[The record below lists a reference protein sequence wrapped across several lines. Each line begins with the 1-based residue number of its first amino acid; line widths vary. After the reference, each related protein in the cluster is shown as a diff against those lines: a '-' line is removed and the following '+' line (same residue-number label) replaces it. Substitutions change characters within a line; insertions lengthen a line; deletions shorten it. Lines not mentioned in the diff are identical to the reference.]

1 MKITV
6 TNKARLSGL
15 TIDLRKQL
23 TDNLTIDNPAYI
35 EARRFNRWTGNIPK
49 RLKCFELRAD
59 GSLIVPRGFAHRA
72 AQFVERCDVEDQ
84 TRELPEISFDSAPV
98 LRNYQ
103 DTAFA
108 AMLQYRFGVLSAPTG
123 SGKTVM
129 ALALVAARKQPTIII
144 VHTKELLDQW
154 IKRAQEFLMVP
165 KAEIGIIG
173 NGSHRIGPRI
183 TVALVQ
189 SVYTRALE
197 LNPHFGHLIIDE
209 CHRAPSRTFTEAASA
224 FDSKYMLGLSATP
237 YRRDKLSDLIFWH
250 LGPLRHEVP
259 KDALV
264 KSGKVLASNIIIRP
278 TTFVSDADL
287 TTAYAQLITDL
298 TEDKER
304 NNLVA
309 ADVIQAAAMSPGI
322 TLVLS
327 DRKAHCE
334 ALQAAIVSRVPRLRD
349 SVAVLTGETKPEPR
363 SDIVRRL
370 DDRQI
375 KILIATGQLIGE
387 GFDCKWLSNLF
398 LCTPIKFGGRLIQY
412 LGRVLRPADGK
423 THAVIYDYVD
433 EQLYQAA
440 LDRFKIYQQ

>member
-15 TIDLRKQL
+15 TDALRKQL
-23 TDNLTIDNPAYI
+23 TDELTIDNPAYI

-49 RLKCFELRAD
+49 RLKCFELKAD
-59 GSLIVPRGFAHRA
+59 GSLITPRGFSHRA
-72 AQFVERCDVEDQ
+72 ASFVERCDIDDQ
-84 TRELPEISFDSAPV
+84 TRELPEISFESSPT
-98 LRNYQ
+98 LRDYQ
-103 DTAFA
+103 ETAFDA
-108 AMLQYRFGVLSAPTG
+108 AMKYRFGVISAPTG

-144 VHTKELLDQW
+144 VHTKELLNQW
-154 IKRAQEFLMVP
+154 RDRVQDFLGIP
-165 KAEIGIIG
+165 REEIGIIG

-189 SVYTRALE
+189 SVYRRALE
-197 LNPHFGHLIIDE
+197 LKPRFGHLIIDE
-209 CHRAPSRTFTEAASA
+209 CHRTSSRTFTEAASA

-259 KDALV
+259 KDALI
-264 KSGKVLASNIIIRP
+264 KSGKVLASNIVIRR
-278 TTFVSDADL
+278 TKFVSDADL

-304 NNLVA
+304 NA
-309 ADVIQAAAMSPGI
+309 RISADVIQASATSPGI
-322 TLVLS
+322 SLVLS

-334 ALQAAIVSRVPRLRD
+334 ALQTAIVNTLPRLAG

-363 SDIVRRL
+363 AEIVRRL
-370 DDRQI
+370 DARQI

-440 LDRFKIYQQ
+440 MDRFKIYQQ